1 MNSMCRQGL
10 NISSV
15 QALRTCCLRPGVRDT
30 LRKIRSS
37 LNWKEAHVE
46 EVGRIL
52 PLVVGRHMHD
62 ADSRLVQVLSALW
75 PRAVGK
81 SMAQHS
87 RPVSFVSGTLTLAT
101 TCPSWAAQ
109 LSQMGE
115 EVRAAINGFLGR
127 PLVRSVRVRHTPS
140 LVLHSDKSNVGTQNW
155 ELETGKPKLASPDSK
170 PVLELGNLDPEIAPL
185 VEEAF
190 ARYFSRAVKGLV
202 PGTGPVTG
210 F

>member
-1 MNSMCRQGL
+1 MSSMCRQGL

-15 QALRTCCLRPGVRDT
+15 QALRTCCLRPGVRDK

-52 PLVVGRHMHD
+52 PLVVGRHMQD
-62 ADSRLVQVLSALW
+62 ADSRLVQVLGALW

-81 SMAQHS
+81 SIAQHS

-109 LSQMGE
+109 LGRMGE
-115 EVRAAINGFLGR
+115 EVRATINGFLGR
-127 PLVRSVRVRHTPS
+127 PLVRSVRVRHTPN
-140 LVLHSDKSNVGTQNW
+140 LVLHSDKSKAETQNW

-185 VEEAF
+185 VQEAF
-190 ARYFSRAVKGLV
+190 ARYFSKAGKGLV
-202 PGTGPVTG
+202 PGTGTVTG
-210 F
+210 L